1 MPNSSRYIYMA
12 GVMKALAHPTRLFIV
27 EQLNEG
33 ERNVS
38 DLTTMV
44 GIDISTISRHLSIL
58 RQAGIIT
65 VRKYNNQMIYSLLC
79 PCVLDMFRCVVQ
91 IRESQND

>member
-65 VRKYNNQMIYSLLC
+65 VRKYNNQMIYSLLY

>member
-1 MPNSSRYIYMA
+1 
-12 GVMKALAHPTRLFIV
+12 MKALAHPTRLFIV

>member
-91 IRESQND
+91 IRESQYD